1 LYDFDMIVNRMG
13 TLSRDLRD
21 LGYSRT
27 ERESPFDEE
36 GELWTKGYELV
47 CDQTGIVIRN
57 DDTNEFEYRDDD
69 PDEVYRYRNSERVKL
84 CGGYTGSYS
93 WGRDENR
100 FTY

>member
-1 LYDFDMIVNRMG
+1 MIFDRMG

-27 ERESPFDEE
+27 ERESPFDED

-47 CDQTGIVIRN
+47 CDQTGTVIRN
-57 DDTNEFEYRDDD
+57 DDTNKFEYRDEYTED
-69 PDEVYRYRNSERVKL
+69 DEVYRYQNSGRVKL